1 MIGLPSYGFKN
12 ILSIIADIPWAVIGS
27 LLGLVALVVIMAVVI
42 IVVKCYSAKAPVDEP
57 MALQVT

>member
-12 ILSIIADIPWAVIGS
+12 ILSTIADIPWAVIGS
-27 LLGLVALVVIMAVVI
+27 LLGLTALVVIMAVVI
-42 IVVKCYSAKAPVDEP
+42 IVVKCYSAKEPVDEP